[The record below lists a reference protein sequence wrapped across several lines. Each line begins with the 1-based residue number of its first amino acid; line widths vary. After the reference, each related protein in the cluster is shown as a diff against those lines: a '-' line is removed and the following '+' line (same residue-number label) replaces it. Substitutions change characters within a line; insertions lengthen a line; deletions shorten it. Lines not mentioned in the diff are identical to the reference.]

1 MKWSPGPYIPLAASI
16 LSVLA
21 FIAQSQLYYFLPSA
35 RVNLLAP
42 DLVNRTSLLYEV
54 GEPLKRLFHQLFF
67 SPTTTKYFFSCIIN
81 KKNS

>member
-21 FIAQSQLYYFLPSA
+21 FIAQSQLYHFSPSA

-42 DLVNRTSLLYEV
+42 DLVNRTSLIYEV
-54 GEPLKRLFHQLFF
+54 GGPLNELRSFLLFL
-67 SPTTTKYFFSCIIN
+67 IILVYIHWSRGR
-81 KKNS
+81 KQ